1 MVRNRAGYLAV
12 VAFAVALPGCAL
24 FQNQNTGSTSPILG
38 SAGVAPAKF
47 PASGDPLLQSNATA
61 SRTNPGAILAGRVI
75 DGHSRPPANTFI
87 RLVSVD
93 SKDNPAE
100 TDVAVTPEG
109 YFTIQGLQT
118 GKQYKLLA
126 RSKAGEKMLA
136 GISYATA
143 PNIRVLI
150 QVKEEFV
157 GGTTPEVPSAPN
169 VNKNNEHGTAAN
181 KNVPTLGTPGSALA
195 EPQAPPLSAPPLS
208 VPPPL
213 QPPVAPGGKGTG
225 SEGGWVPGI
234 ASEKSGQWPPLLDI
248 PNPKPK
254 LTPPTLQIPNP
265 KPATETPSFGPV
277 APPAFPQT
285 KLDAAGPTRVPSC
298 VLVGKRLIN
307 LALNDVNGEGWE
319 FRVHRRGKLVLLD
332 FWSTNCIPCRET
344 MPLLAQLQARIGPKL
359 EVVGVALENG
369 GSPQEQSVH
378 VASLCQKLQTNYR
391 QLLSTSA
398 ACPTR
403 SQFAIRFVPTLVLVD
418 ENGWVLWRHEGQPD
432 ATTLA
437 ELERLVRQ
445 RL

>member
-1 MVRNRAGYLAV
+1 MVRNKAGYLAV
-12 VAFAVALPGCAL
+12 VAFTVMLPGCAL
-24 FQNQNTGSTSPILG
+24 FQNKNSGSTSPILG

-47 PASGDPLLQSNATA
+47 PTSTDPLVQSNATA
-61 SRTNPGAILAGRVI
+61 SRTNPGAVLAGRVI
-75 DGHSRPPANTFI
+75 DSHSRPPANTFI

-93 SKDNPAE
+93 AKDNPAE

-157 GGTTPEVPSAPN
+157 GSTTPEVPSASPSH
-169 VNKNNEHGTAAN
+169 KDAAGTKNEHGSAGN
-181 KNVPTLGTPGSALA
+181 KNVPTLGKPGSALA
-195 EPQAPPLSAPPLS
+195 EPQAPPLS

-213 QPPVAPGGKGTG
+213 QPPIAPGGSGT
-225 SEGGWVPGI
+225 EGGWVPGI

-254 LTPPTLQIPNP
+254 LSPPTLQIPNP
-265 KPATETPSFGPV
+265 KPPTETPSFGPV

-285 KLDAAGPTRVPSC
+285 KLEGAGPTRVPSC
-298 VLVGKRLIN
+298 VLVGKQLVN

-332 FWSTNCIPCRET
+332 FWSTNCIPCRQT

-369 GSPQEQSVH
+369 GSPQEQSVR
-378 VASLCQKLQTNYR
+378 VGSLCQKLQVNHR

-403 SQFAIRFVPTLVLVD
+403 RQFAIRFVPTLVLVD
-418 ENGWVLWRHEGQPD
+418 ENGWILWRHEGQPD